1 MAADEKKVRMTH
13 EVDLGPGVVLTPGYE
28 FAEPATPGPS
38 MGDRRILVHMD
49 PEARNRMFAD
59 LLRAEIPEQEIA
71 STYAGPVAPRVAQA
85 EAAGDAAQDARQHA
99 RTAAA
104 NKA

>member
-28 FAEPATPGPS
+28 FAEPAKPGPG

-59 LLRAEIPEQEIA
+59 LLRAEIPTEEIA
-71 STYAGPVAPRVAQA
+71 STYEGPVSPRVAQA
-85 EAAGDAAQDARQHA
+85 ERAGVEAQDARAHA
-99 RTAAA
+99 RAAG
-104 NKA
+104 KA

>member
-1 MAADEKKVRMTH
+1 MADTKVRMTH

-28 FAEPATPGPS
+28 FAEPAEPGPS
-38 MGDRRILVHMD
+38 MGDRRIIVHMD

-59 LLRAEIPEQEIA
+59 LLRAEVSTEEIA
-71 STYAGPVAPRVAQA
+71 STYEGPVAPRVAQA
-85 EAAGDAAQDARQHA
+85 ERAGDEARDARQHA
-99 RTAAA
+99 RISAAA